1 METSNISVF
10 AGFALQ
16 VICRQE
22 WVRERCLQDPQILC
36 SPEHLLDPA
45 ISPNQV
51 FTGSVI
57 IIYSDN
63 HDIVFTMFCVF
74 LLLSNPLENRPLKQ
88 VSLFPSL
95 GHVMILERTFSLT
108 FVIFTYTCTH
118 LVQNLVQKI
127 EVKLLWEQKRQLY
140 PRTTNWNDAWTVRC
154 L

>member
-1 METSNISVF
+1 MCSLVLRCKWF
-10 AGFALQ
+10 AVRNGWERDAFKIHKYSAHPSIYLIQQYLPTRYLLALWQ
-16 VICRQE
+16 LSIVTITILFS
-22 WVRERCLQDPQILC
+22 RC
-36 SPEHLLDPA
+36 
-45 ISPNQV
+45 
-51 FTGSVI
+51 F
-57 IIYSDN
+57 
-63 HDIVFTMFCVF
+63 VF
-74 LLLSNPLENRPLKQ
+74 LLLSNPLENRLLKQ

-140 PRTTNWNDAWTVRC
+140 PRTTNWNDARTVRC